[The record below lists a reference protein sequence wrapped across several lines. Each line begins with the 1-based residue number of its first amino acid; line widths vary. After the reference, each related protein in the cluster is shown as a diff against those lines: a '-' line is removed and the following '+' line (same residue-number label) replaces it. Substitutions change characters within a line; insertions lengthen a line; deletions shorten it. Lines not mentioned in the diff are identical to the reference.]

1 MTYIN
6 LPDIQQ
12 AAISDI
18 DETVLRAAVRK
29 CLDQERVGPIHGLGL
44 SDCGPYVGTKLHA
57 FQQAIAEY
65 SKAKA
70 HAKRERTR
78 QDALYAGNDLI
89 HAVQQMKGRLETER
103 KEGEL
108 FFIDDQIRPP
118 FHFSKRLSVPVSFR
132 WRSSS
137 SSDWKHGHLT
147 FVYEFSPQSSYT
159 LPMPKRKPSAAQ
171 AARDL
176 EDSLYREWERLKA
189 QALFSM
195 KEFFRDGGDGDSV
208 PEVFAVR
215 PSPYGGGLNNFSCNF
230 WQPERTAP

>member
-6 LPDIQQ
+6 LPSYQQ
-12 AAISDI
+12 AAISNV

-29 CLDQERVGPIHGLGL
+29 CLDEERIGPILGLGL

-65 SKAKA
+65 GKAKA

-78 QDALYAGNDLI
+78 QAALHAGSDLV
-89 HAVQQMKGRLETER
+89 HALQQMKGRLETER
-103 KEGEL
+103 QEGEL
-108 FFIDDQIRPP
+108 FFIDDQIRAP
-118 FHFSKRLSVPVSFR
+118 FHLSKRLSVPVSFR
-132 WRSSS
+132 WRASPSA
-137 SSDWKHGHLT
+137 DWKHGYVT
-147 FVYEFSPQSSYT
+147 FVYDFSPQPNYAFP
-159 LPMPKRKPSAAQ
+159 LPKRKPSAAQ
-171 AARDL
+171 VARDL
-176 EDSLYREWERLKA
+176 EDSRHREWERLKA

-195 KEFFRDGGDGDSV
+195 REFFRDGGDGDAV

-230 WQPERTAP
+230 WQAEKPAP